1 MSSLRKRNAKASTET
16 SDNSNKAISTLK
28 RVQFAVEDIIF
39 SKRRPRRDKIRRIEE
54 MSVWPYIIFFIAFL
68 TCAIYLVDYIHRLDD
83 DGEYDPVT
91 RRDTYTRRFIEV
103 RCSDDYGSGFKDC
116 RPKKCGRGIRDNLFT
131 LNELNLMRSLVE
143 KGMKHGGGSGGAT
156 ILDLHTGA
164 LSYGDQFI
172 NFYKA
177 KPGVFNASDFE
188 LYKSIKNRI
197 HTAIAEEFKINKNH
211 LYLTNPTFF
220 SRLTNKAAV
229 TKHDEY
235 WHPHIDRVTYKTF
248 FYTSLLYLSEYEKDF
263 TGGRFMFVDSKENI
277 SIEPKF
283 GRLSFF
289 TSGSENE
296 HFVEKVESGIRYA
309 ITVSFTCN
317 KKHKIGDPSLS

>member
-1 MSSLRKRNAKASTET
+1 MTNLRKRNIISPK
-16 SDNSNKAISTLK
+16 SDDTNNKGPSKLK
-28 RVQFAVEDIIF
+28 KVQFAIEDVIF
-39 SKRRPRRDKIRRIEE
+39 SKRPRRDKIRRIEE
-54 MSVWPYIIFFIAFL
+54 MSVWPYVIFFIVFL
-68 TCAIYLVDYIHRLDD
+68 TCSMYLVDYLHNLDNID
-83 DGEYDPVT
+83 YHAVT
-91 RRDTYTRRFIEV
+91 HRDTYTRRFIKV
-103 RCSDDYGSGFKDC
+103 RCSNDYGSGFKDC

-131 LNELNLMRSLVE
+131 LDEVNLMRSLVE

-177 KPGVFNASDFE
+177 KPGVFNQSDFE
-188 LYKSIKNRI
+188 LYKKIKDKI
-197 HTAIAEEFKINKNH
+197 HAAIADEFQINKKH

-220 SRLTNKAAV
+220 SRLTNKPAV
-229 TKHDEY
+229 TQHDEY
-235 WHPHIDRVTYKTF
+235 WHRHIDRVTYKTF

-263 TGGRFMFVDSKENI
+263 TGGRFMFVEKQANV

-283 GRLSFF
+283 GRLSYF

-296 HFVEKVESGIRYA
+296 HFVERVESGTRYA
-309 ITVSFTCN
+309 ITVSFTCD
-317 KKHKIGDPSLS
+317 KKHKIGDPSL